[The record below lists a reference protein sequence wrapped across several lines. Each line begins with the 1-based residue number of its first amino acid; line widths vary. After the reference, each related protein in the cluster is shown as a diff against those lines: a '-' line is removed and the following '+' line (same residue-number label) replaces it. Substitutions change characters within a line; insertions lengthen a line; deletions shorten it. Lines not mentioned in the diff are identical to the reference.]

1 MMRRRLAGAALAA
14 IPLLGLVALPRP
26 AGAQVAALTELPR
39 LMTPRSVASLPAA
52 APSEII
58 RYGEA
63 PSQLVELFLPK
74 PSGENPDAL
83 RPVVVMV
90 HGGCWRQSVA
100 GPELLRPAAG
110 AFLDK
115 GYAVWSV
122 GYRRIDEEGGGYPGT
137 YRDVAQAIDLL
148 RDHAEANKL
157 DLKRVI
163 FYGHSAG
170 AHLALWA
177 AGRPKIPATS
187 PLHSESPLKPRGV
200 VSVGG
205 IGSIANWAAEINT
218 LCGADTVDRLAP
230 KTGEDG
236 SARADELR
244 FADTSPDRLL
254 PFGVPVVMLH
264 GVYDPAAFPA
274 IGLDFAQAA
283 RKAGDKADIWL
294 APVAGHFE
302 VIAPGTRAFAQAVSA
317 VDAFAK

>member
-1 MMRRRLAGAALAA
+1 MKRLILAAALAA
-14 IPLLGLVALPRP
+14 APLSAPVAL
-26 AGAQVAALTELPR
+26 AQSSALTELPR
-39 LMTPRSVASLPAA
+39 LMGPRAVASLPAA
-52 APSEII
+52 TPTETI

-74 PSGENPDAL
+74 PSAETPDAL

-90 HGGCWRQSVA
+90 HGGCWRQKVA

-115 GYAVWSV
+115 GYAVWSI

-137 YRDVAQAIDLL
+137 YQDVAKAIDLI
-148 RDHAEANKL
+148 REHAEANKL
-157 DLKRVI
+157 DLNRIV

-170 AHLALWA
+170 GHLALWA
-177 AGRPKIPATS
+177 AGRAKIPASS
-187 PLHSESPLKPRGV
+187 PLHSENPLKPRGV

-205 IGSIANWAAEINT
+205 FGSLANWSAEIATN
-218 LCGADTVDRLAP
+218 CGADTLEKLAP
-230 KTGEDG
+230 KTAEDG
-236 SARADELR
+236 SERTDDVR
-244 FADTSPDRLL
+244 FADTSPDKLL
-254 PFGVPVVMLH
+254 PLGVPVVMLH
-264 GVYDPAAFPA
+264 GVYDPVAFPA
-274 IGLDFAQAA
+274 VGLDFASEA

-302 VIAPGTRAFAQAVSA
+302 VIAPGTRPFAQAVSA